1 MVAHLSW
8 YVVATA
14 VALLGQTQGGQ
25 FTRLPPAAR
34 ARILG
39 ALFLLTIGCI
49 AFVTLTWLALR
60 IGRRHL
66 RRLENSS
73 PPRWSTVRTDDW
85 AKTPLAPRPPAH
97 PDADDE

>member
-1 MVAHLSW
+1 MVGHVTC

-25 FTRLPPAAR
+25 FMRLPPAAR

-49 AFVTLTWLALR
+49 AFVTLTWLTLR
-60 IGRRHL
+60 IGRRYL
-66 RRLENSS
+66 RRLDDSA
-73 PPRWSTVRTDDW
+73 PPHWSTVHADDW
-85 AKTPLAPRPPAH
+85 AKKPLAPRPPAD

>member
-1 MVAHLSW
+1 MVAHVTW

-14 VALLGQTQGGQ
+14 VAVLGQTQGGQ
-25 FTRLPPAAR
+25 LSRLPSAAR

-66 RRLENSS
+66 RRLDEGYER
-73 PPRWSTVRTDDW
+73 RWTNLQADDW
-85 AKTPLAPRPPAH
+85 AKKPLAPRPPAQ
-97 PDADDE
+97 PDTDDE